1 MSILNNFSEKL
12 SKIKHKE
19 WIFFVLII
27 VLIIVIYFISNLNE
41 QKSVNV
47 SYEDM
52 SPREEIVYRIT
63 EAVNA
68 LTGDDNSKIIVY
80 WDSEKVENA
89 SVSLNSLFNSAEKY
103 NNENLK
109 ILGVAVVCKDGND
122 AQTKVKISFMLSNVF
137 GIDANR
143 ISVLGKK

>member
-1 MSILNNFSEKL
+1 MLKKISEKI

-19 WIFFVLII
+19 LIFFVLII
-27 VLIIVIYFISNLNE
+27 VLIIIVFIISNSTDN
-41 QKSVNV
+41 KTASV

-52 SPREEIVYRIT
+52 SPREEVVYRIT

-80 WDSEKVENA
+80 WDSEKVENTSA
-89 SVSLNSLFNSAEKY
+89 SLGSLFNSTEKFY
-103 NNENLK
+103 NENLK

-137 GIDANR
+137 GIDVNR

>member
-1 MSILNNFSEKL
+1 MLKKISEKI

-19 WIFFVLII
+19 LIFFVLII
-27 VLIIVIYFISNLNE
+27 VLIIIVFIISNSTDN
-41 QKSVNV
+41 KTASV

-52 SPREEIVYRIT
+52 SPREEVVYRIT

-68 LTGDDNSKIIVY
+68 ITGDSNSKIIVY
-80 WDSEKVENA
+80 WDSEKIENA
-89 SVSLNSLFNSAEKY
+89 SASLGSLFNSTENYY
-103 NNENLK
+103 NESLK
-109 ILGVAVVCKDGND
+109 ILSVAVVCEDGND

-137 GIDANR
+137 GIDVNR